1 MKKRT
6 TAGELSLKASRD
18 CNKYDALEVGYA
30 LTEDIQKQLELC
42 IQKHNS
48 IFDEDQYCV
57 GWVLA
62 SDPMLKNVMRRK
74 FFAFLYLPK
83 PRPNQCIFLYD
94 KRRNMIIKRLW
105 TLPNAVTMAELS
117 EISTP
122 DPRYAEM
129 KFWCDAFFK
138 GWKYRKKDN
147 AMINQNPSHFFDVIR
162 KQHGISMLSEKEYL
176 NANRER
182 LVKSC
187 SNDTESLI
195 PNSFDITEVAKKQV
209 VNSLTTCV

>member
-1 MKKRT
+1 MEKRP

-30 LTEDIQKQLELC
+30 LTSDIQKQLEMC
-42 IQKHNS
+42 IQNHNP
-48 IFDEDQYCV
+48 IFNEDQYCV

-62 SDPMLKNVMRRK
+62 SDPMIKNVMRRK

-83 PRPNQCIFLYD
+83 PRPNQTVFLYD

-105 TLPNAVTMAELS
+105 TLPNAATMAELS
-117 EISTP
+117 EMSTV

-129 KFWCDAFFK
+129 KMWSDAFFK

-162 KQHGISMLSEKEYL
+162 KQHGINLLSEKEYL
-176 NANRER
+176 NCHRER

-187 SNDTESLI
+187 GNNVEPLI
-195 PNSFDITEVAKKQV
+195 PDSFDITEVAKKQV
-209 VNSLTTCV
+209 VNHLTTSV